1 MTTGHQPGMDTPHKP
16 QGSRSLAPQ
25 AIGYGLVLLF
35 WLVLTTTL
43 QQSSLLETTTLLWLN
58 GLFLLLT
65 TAVLLLKTRAHLHT
79 QLPELMA
86 TPETLHLQQV
96 AHTIDA
102 ALMVFDVTAS
112 RYVYVSPGY
121 TTLWQRDPALLLTN
135 PRDWIAALTSAERWR
150 LLRQLA
156 VHRHTTDPYRVEFPL
171 RLTARSTKWVQMRF
185 YPQQDGAGVI
195 TRLVVLADDI
205 TSIRQQE
212 EQLSFAAN
220 HDPLTQ
226 LPNHRLFLEQL
237 NCWLQSPPQH
247 GFSLFMLDLDHFK
260 RINDISG
267 HASGDVLLR
276 EVATRLC
283 TCIPPG
289 ALLARMSGDE
299 FALLCPGV
307 SVNSLAERI
316 VTAIRS
322 PFMLNEKSSHIT
334 LSLGWSCYPKDGA
347 NAETLLRQADM
358 AMHGAKQAG
367 RNRYQAYTA
376 EMAQAILRQLQLHQ
390 DLLSTVNDGG
400 FEIYYQPIYE
410 LTTGRLSGAEALLRW
425 QRRPGEWV
433 SPQHFIPHLE
443 ESGLIIR
450 LTDWLIW
457 ETGKQLK
464 SWRKRWPE
472 FRLSVNISGL
482 SMQDER
488 LLTTAKKMLST
499 LGLPGNALELEV
511 TESAFISDPEQ
522 AGGIARQLQA
532 EGVQLAVDDF
542 GTGYS
547 SLISLQR
554 FSPNR
559 VKIDRGFIREVI
571 SDKQDR
577 NLVESMLLM
586 IHKLEMRVV
595 AEGVETS
602 EQLSLL
608 RELGCDYI
616 QGYYSGRPLPV
627 AAWLQIAERLP
638 SEQFG
643 VPPRQMIPA
652 GL

>member
-1 MTTGHQPGMDTPHKP
+1 MDAPNKP
-16 QGSRSLAPQ
+16 KGSHSFKPLAV
-25 AIGYGLVLLF
+25 GYGVLLLF
-35 WLVLTTTL
+35 WLVLTTSL
-43 QQSSLLETTTLLWLN
+43 QQSSLLTPLQLLWLN
-58 GLFLLLT
+58 SLFLSLT
-65 TAVLLLKTRAHLHT
+65 VGSLLLKMRAHLRP
-79 QLPELMA
+79 L
-86 TPETLHLQQV
+86 TPPAAPAEQHPLQQV
-96 AHTIDA
+96 ADTIDA
-102 ALMVFDVTAS
+102 ALMVFDVSAS
-112 RYVYVSPGY
+112 RFIYVSPGY
-121 TTLWQRDPALLLTN
+121 TTLWQRDPAQLLSN
-135 PRDWIAALTSAERWR
+135 PRDWIAALTRAERWR

-156 VHRHTTDPYRVEFPL
+156 SHRHTTDPYRLEFPL

-185 YPQQDGAGVI
+185 YPQQDATGAI
-195 TRLVVLADDI
+195 SRLVILADDI
-205 TSIRQQE
+205 TAIRQQE

-247 GFSLFMLDLDHFK
+247 GFTLFVLDLDHFK
-260 RINDISG
+260 RINDLSG
-267 HASGDVLLR
+267 HASGDALLR

-283 TCIPPG
+283 TCIPPD
-289 ALLARMSGDE
+289 AFLARMSSDE

-307 SVNSLAERI
+307 TVHALAEHI
-316 VTAIRS
+316 VTSMRS
-322 PFMLNEKSSHIT
+322 PFMLDEKSHHIT
-334 LSLGWSCYPKDGA
+334 LSLGWACYPKDGA

-367 RNRYQAYTA
+367 RNGYLPYTS
-376 EMAQAILRQLQLHQ
+376 EMDQAILRQLQLHQ
-390 DLLSTVNDGG
+390 DLLATVNDGG

-410 LTTGRLSGAEALLRW
+410 LTSGRLSGAEALLRW

-450 LTDWLIW
+450 LTDWLLW

-464 SWRKRWPE
+464 RWRERWPE

-488 LLTTAKKMLST
+488 LITTAKKMLT
-499 LGLPGNALELEV
+499 TYALPGHALELEV

-577 NLVESMLLM
+577 KLVESMLLM

-643 VPPRQMIPA
+643 VPPRTIPTSA
-652 GL
+652 HCE